1 GADREGAVPRRRQH
15 GDALR
20 GAVEFLKC
28 FLQLHSN
35 GAADGVEPVGSVD
48 ADDRD
53 RPQLFHGNNGHN
65 VSFVQSSSARASTIT
80 QRSPRAGPGKALRR
94 TARTRSRRSGASQP
108 RRTTASTTA
117 STSSGGR
124 PRKPSSSV

>member
-1 GADREGAVPRRRQH
+1 QH

-80 QRSPRAGPGKALRR
+80 QPSPRRR
-94 TARTRSRRSGASQP
+94 TSNGLMSSSRSRSRRSWASQP